1 MPKSRGR
8 KKAMLKKRKQNL
20 ERQSHR
26 AKVNDLVRMIEHL
39 DKYEEQVLQPLVE
52 DEDGNVLMTPEQAR
66 LVEDAQKMEEKN
78 AR

>member
-66 LVEDAQKMEEKN
+66 LVEDVQKMEEKN

>member
-8 KKAMLKKRKQNL
+8 KKAMLKKQRANFD
-20 ERQSHR
+20 RQQHR
-26 AKVNDLVRMIEHL
+26 TKVNDLVRMIEHL